1 MDRNSGSEPVTADC
15 LQAFHGGRPGR
26 LPLHVE
32 ASLPQPPHGLLP
44 YRTSR
49 GISPAL
55 E

>member
-15 LQAFHGGRPGR
+15 LHAFHGGRPGR
-26 LPLHVE
+26 LPLRAE
-32 ASLPQPPHGLLP
+32 ANPAQPPHGLLP
-44 YRTSR
+44 YRASR